1 MQTTS
6 RMAVNVFN
14 LVNGSC
20 KSKYRQE
27 LLYNKYI
34 LIFSNSITYIVS
46 KNDQKVRTTPVKEK
60 GKKIFFFLRTQ
71 NVDLSSLLIYLQLK
85 GHVSNKTLEWLK
97 AHTLYV
103 RFMKLKLLNRNVFS
117 ESANH
122 NKVQL

>member
-46 KNDQKVRTTPVKEK
+46 KMTKMYGRPPRKKHE
-60 GKKIFFFLRTQ
+60 GKQNIFLSQ
-71 NVDLSSLLIYLQLK
+71 NP
-85 GHVSNKTLEWLK
+85 
-97 AHTLYV
+97 
-103 RFMKLKLLNRNVFS
+103 KL
-117 ESANH
+117 
-122 NKVQL
+122 